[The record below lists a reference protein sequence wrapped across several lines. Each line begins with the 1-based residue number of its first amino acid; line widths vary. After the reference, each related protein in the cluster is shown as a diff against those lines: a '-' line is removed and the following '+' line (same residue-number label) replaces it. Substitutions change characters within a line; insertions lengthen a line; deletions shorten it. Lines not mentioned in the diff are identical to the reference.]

1 MEEYE
6 NILSPT
12 YEEIVLFRIRQGIR
26 LTTLD
31 AGYKKLTKDMS
42 KQGEEWHK
50 AIDMVITELETKII
64 EIKVKHREILK
75 EQLNE
80 IKQIQSLI
88 GGDIKCFHI
97 TTNILL
103 EKNRTKFGKFPND
116 IAVDSKRNLI
126 YTDGET
132 RTVNRRKIRQTEEL
146 IRLNSWT
153 QNALCVTSTVIFL

>member
-1 MEEYE
+1 
-6 NILSPT
+6 
-12 YEEIVLFRIRQGIR
+12 
-26 LTTLD
+26 
-31 AGYKKLTKDMS
+31 MS

-50 AIDMVITELETKII
+50 AIDMVITELKTKII

-132 RTVNRRKIRQTEEL
+132 RTVNRRKNRQTEEL

>member
-1 MEEYE
+1 
-6 NILSPT
+6 
-12 YEEIVLFRIRQGIR
+12 
-26 LTTLD
+26 
-31 AGYKKLTKDMS
+31 MS

-103 EKNRTKFGKFPND
+103 EQNRSKFGKFPND

-132 RTVNRRKIRQTEEL
+132 RTVNRRKNRQTEEL

>member
-1 MEEYE
+1 M
-6 NILSPT
+6 
-12 YEEIVLFRIRQGIR
+12 
-26 LTTLD
+26 TTLD

-132 RTVNRRKIRQTEEL
+132 RTVNRRKNRQTEEL
-146 IRLNSWT
+146 IRLNSST

>member
-1 MEEYE
+1 
-6 NILSPT
+6 
-12 YEEIVLFRIRQGIR
+12 
-26 LTTLD
+26 
-31 AGYKKLTKDMS
+31 MS

-50 AIDMVITELETKII
+50 AIDMVITELKTKII

-103 EKNRTKFGKFPND
+103 EKNRTKFVKFPND

-132 RTVNRRKIRQTEEL
+132 RTVNRRKNRQTEEL

>member
-1 MEEYE
+1 
-6 NILSPT
+6 
-12 YEEIVLFRIRQGIR
+12 
-26 LTTLD
+26 
-31 AGYKKLTKDMS
+31 MS

-50 AIDMVITELETKII
+50 AIDMVITELKTKII
-64 EIKVKHREILK
+64 EIKVKHREILR

-132 RTVNRRKIRQTEEL
+132 T
-146 IRLNSWT
+146 NSE
-153 QNALCVTSTVIFL
+153 SKKE

>member
-1 MEEYE
+1 
-6 NILSPT
+6 
-12 YEEIVLFRIRQGIR
+12 
-26 LTTLD
+26 
-31 AGYKKLTKDMS
+31 MS

-132 RTVNRRKIRQTEEL
+132 RTVNRRKNRQTEEL
-146 IRLNSWT
+146 IRLNSST

>member
-1 MEEYE
+1 M
-6 NILSPT
+6 
-12 YEEIVLFRIRQGIR
+12 
-26 LTTLD
+26 TTLD

-132 RTVNRRKIRQTEEL
+132 RTVNRRKNRQTEEL